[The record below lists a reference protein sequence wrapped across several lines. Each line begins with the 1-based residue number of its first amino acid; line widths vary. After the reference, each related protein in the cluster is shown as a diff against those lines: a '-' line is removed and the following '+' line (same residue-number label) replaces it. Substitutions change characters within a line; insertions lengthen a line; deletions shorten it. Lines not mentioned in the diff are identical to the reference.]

1 MHSTPVDPA
10 AEDPGRR
17 VTTLE
22 LFFDLVF
29 VFTLTQLTV
38 LLAHDLSFATA
49 GRVALILVVLFWMY
63 GAYAYLTNQVPPDRP
78 ARRLLLM
85 LGMGAFLVCAL
96 AIPRVF
102 DDTGVVFGL
111 GFLVVVVVHTALYT
125 RSHGWDS
132 IWYGVS
138 NALAALSVTAAG
150 LVDGLPADG
159 LWLLAIALQFVTPYV
174 AEHGPG
180 RRWGSARTSR
190 AEREGG
196 RTPETMR
203 VQLGSLDPAHFV
215 ERHGLLLIIAFGE
228 SVISIGVGI
237 GDLPLTPGL
246 FGGAFLALALAAAL
260 WWTYFVRDE
269 ERAEAAFRATPA
281 ADRWRLAMNAY
292 YYAFLPMLLGIA
304 FLAAGVKKAL
314 GHLGSPAHGGPAL
327 ALAGGVALFLAGDAA
342 FRAAM
347 RLRPLRFRAGAAP
360 VVLATAL
367 VGTRF
372 SAAGELLA
380 LVAVLVAMLGAEAR
394 WGVRTARA
402 GEPAPA

>member
-1 MHSTPVDPA
+1 MDITSLHTPFDTT
-10 AEDPGRR
+10 AEEPGRR

-78 ARRLLLM
+78 SRRLLLM
-85 LGMGAFLVCAL
+85 LGMAAFLVCAL

-102 DDTGVVFGL
+102 EDTGVVFGL
-111 GFLVVVVVHTALYT
+111 GFLLVVTVHTGLYT
-125 RSHGWDS
+125 RGHGWDS
-132 IWYGVS
+132 IWYGVP

-150 LVDGLPADG
+150 LVDGLAADG
-159 LWLLAIALQFVTPYV
+159 LWLLAIALQFVTPLV

-180 RRWGSARTSR
+180 RRDGRSAATL
-190 AEREGG
+190 
-196 RTPETMR
+196 R
-203 VQLGSLDPAHFV
+203 VQLGALDPAHFV

-237 GDLPLTPGL
+237 GDLPLTPEL
-246 FGGAFLALALAAAL
+246 LCGAFLALALSVAL

-269 ERAEAAFRATPA
+269 EAAEVTFRATPPPA
-281 ADRWRLAMNAY
+281 RWRLAMNAY

-304 FLAAGVKKAL
+304 FLAAGIKKTL
-314 GHLGSPAHGGPAL
+314 GHLTGHPQPGPAL
-327 ALAGGVALFLAGDAA
+327 ALAGGVALFLAGDVA
-342 FRAAM
+342 FRRAL
-347 RLRPLRFRAGAAP
+347 RLRPVRHRAAGALLA
-360 VVLATAL
+360 LATA
-367 VGTRF
+367 
-372 SAAGELLA
+372 AAGVRMPVYGELLL
-380 LVAVLVAMLGAEAR
+380 LVAVLAGMLAVEAR
-394 WGVRTARA
+394 SCITATPDPAAART
-402 GEPAPA
+402 

>member
-1 MHSTPVDPA
+1 MHIEPLTTPSGTA
-10 AEDPGRR
+10 AEEPGRR

-78 ARRLLLM
+78 SRRLLLM
-85 LGMGAFLVCAL
+85 LGMAAFLVCAL

-102 DDTGVVFGL
+102 EDTGVLFGL
-111 GFLVVVVVHTALYT
+111 GFLLVVAVHTALYT
-125 RSHGWDS
+125 RGHGWDS
-132 IWYGVS
+132 IWYGVP

-150 LVDGLPADG
+150 IVDGLAADG
-159 LWLLAIALQFVTPYV
+159 LWLLAITLQFVTPLV

-180 RRWGSARTSR
+180 HRDGRSAATLR
-190 AEREGG
+190 
-196 RTPETMR
+196 M
-203 VQLGSLDPAHFV
+203 QLGALDPAHFV

-246 FGGAFLALALAAAL
+246 FSGAFLALALSVAL

-269 ERAEAAFRATPA
+269 EAAEAAFRATPPPA
-281 ADRWRLAMNAY
+281 RWRLAMNAY
-292 YYAFLPMLLGIA
+292 YYAFVPMLLGIA
-304 FLAAGVKKAL
+304 YLAAGIKKTL
-314 GHLGSPAHGGPAL
+314 GHLTEHPQPGPAL

-342 FRAAM
+342 FRTAL
-347 RLRPLRFRAGAAP
+347 RLRPVRHRAAGAVLA
-360 VVLATAL
+360 LATAGAG
-367 VGTRF
+367 VRMP
-372 SAAGELLA
+372 AYGELLL
-380 LVAVLVAMLGAEAR
+380 LVCVLAGMLAVEAR
-394 WGVRTARA
+394 SCVTATPDA
-402 GEPAPA
+402 GPSGT

>member
-1 MHSTPVDPA
+1 MHTDTDTTPAPRGT
-10 AEDPGRR
+10 EEPGRR

-78 ARRLLLM
+78 SRRLLLM

-111 GFLVVVVVHTALYT
+111 GFLLVVIVHTALYT

-132 IWYGVS
+132 IWYGVP
-138 NALAALSVTAAG
+138 NALAALCVTTAGGTNG
-150 LVDGLPADG
+150 LVADG
-159 LWLLAIALQFVTPYV
+159 LWLLAVALQFVTPFV

-180 RRWGSARTSR
+180 RRDGRSAATL
-190 AEREGG
+190 
-196 RTPETMR
+196 R
-203 VQLGSLDPAHFV
+203 VQLGTLNPAHFV

-246 FGGAFLALALAAAL
+246 FGGAFLALALTTAL

-269 ERAEAAFRATPA
+269 EGAETAFRATPA
-281 ADRWRLAMNAY
+281 PQRWRLAMNAY
-292 YYAFLPMLLGIA
+292 YYAFLPMLLGIVY
-304 FLAAGVKKAL
+304 LATGVKKTL
-314 GHLGSPAHGGPAL
+314 GHLTEHPHWGL
-327 ALAGGVALFLAGDAA
+327 ALTTAGGVSLFLAGDAA
-342 FRAAM
+342 FRATLN
-347 RLRPLRFRAGAAP
+347 LRPVRYRAAASFLALLAAVPAVRFPAYA
-360 VVLATAL
+360 
-367 VGTRF
+367 
-372 SAAGELLA
+372 ELLL
-380 LVAVLVAMLGAEAR
+380 LVAVLTGMLAVEAR
-394 WGVRTARA
+394 RCTTAPSVA
-402 GEPAPA
+402 EPADA